1 MRIFATTIFTG
12 AALAAG
18 ILFDCQFS
26 TAATDAWT
34 QVWADEFDGN
44 AVNTTNWRNLT
55 WTNPHNEERQAY
67 VPSQASVAGGMLTIT
82 ATNQP
87 YGGKQYRSARLESK
101 YANQYGRWEIRAKLP
116 STKGTWPAIW
126 LLPNVDQYPWP
137 SQGEID
143 ILENRG
149 QQPNLTS
156 SAFHYGPPWPNNQY
170 QFSENTSARFGQPV
184 NYHDGFHTYAVEW
197 DAQKIRYFI
206 DDVNWYTLYDSDVGG
221 TISQN
226 APMETVLN
234 VAVGGTFFGDDPN
247 QQPDSSSVWPQT
259 MQVDYVRVFERDNSV
274 PIKFANGDFETN
286 DGSLAGWST
295 FGTVPNT
302 NNVSVHN
309 EAAFGETSLKL
320 FGQFTGGTKYSGVN
334 QGISVEAGDE
344 IRADVS
350 RFIRSQ
356 DTIAGTNNSVL
367 LQIEFYNQFGA
378 KADTAAMLN
387 RQILTIADGSSANN
401 AWQDFSL
408 SATAPANAV
417 EARIA
422 LVFKQVNNA
431 GGAVHLDNVRLLNLS
446 TLSAADFNFDGTVD
460 SADLAIWQTGYGMA
474 TGADREDGDANGDGA
489 VDGRDYLLWQ
499 RQITPPQAASSISV
513 PEPAASWAAAWV
525 FVHSLLAR
533 VRTWRVPTVC
543 SRDSSLRR

>member
-1 MRIFATTIFTG
+1 MRIFPATIFATTFV
-12 AALAAG
+12 AAA
-18 ILFDCQFS
+18 ISFDCQFS
-26 TAATDAWT
+26 AAATDAWT
-34 QVWADEFDGN
+34 QVWADEFDGSS
-44 AVNTTNWRNLT
+44 VNTTNWRNLL
-55 WTNPHNEERQAY
+55 WTEPHNNERQAY
-67 VPSQASVAGGMLTIT
+67 VPSQASVSGGMLTIT

-101 YANQYGRWEIRAKLP
+101 YTNQYGRWEIRAKLP

-126 LLPNVDQYPWP
+126 LLPNADQYPWP

-143 ILENRG
+143 IMENRG
-149 QQPNLTS
+149 QQPYLTS
-156 SAFHYGPPWPNNQY
+156 AAFHYGPSWDNHQY
-170 QFSENTSARFGQPV
+170 KYDENTAARFGQPV
-184 NYHDGFHTYAVEW
+184 NYHDDFHTYAVEW

-206 DDVNWYTLYDSDVGG
+206 DDVNWYTLYDSDVNG

-226 APMETVLN
+226 APMETILN
-234 VAVGGTFFGDDPN
+234 VAVGGDFLGGSD

-274 PIKFANGDFETN
+274 PIKFTNGDFETN

-295 FGTVPNT
+295 FGTVTNT

-309 EAAFGETSLKL
+309 EAAFGEASLKL
-320 FGQFTGGTKYSGVN
+320 FGQFTGGTKYSGVT
-334 QGISVEAGDE
+334 QGMTVAAGDE

-356 DTIAGTNNSVL
+356 DTIAVTNNSVL

-378 KADTAAMLN
+378 KADTSAMLN
-387 RQILTIADGSSANN
+387 REILTIANSSSPNN

-408 SATAPANAV
+408 TATAPANAV

-431 GGAVHLDNVRLLNLS
+431 GGAVHLDNVKFLNLS
-446 TLSAADFNFDGTVD
+446 TLSAADFNLDGVVD
-460 SADLAIWQTGYGMA
+460 AADLVAWQIGYGMA
-474 TGADREDGDANGDGA
+474 TGASREDGDANGDGA
-489 VDGRDYLLWQ
+489 VDGRDYLVWQ
-499 RQITPPQAASSISV
+499 RQITPSETVASLSV
-513 PEPAASWAAAWV
+513 PEPSATWAAAWV
-525 FVHSLLAR
+525 FMQSLL
-533 VRTWRVPTVC
+533 
-543 SRDSSLRR
+543 SRSRK

>member
-1 MRIFATTIFTG
+1 MRFFVTTLISL
-12 AALAAG
+12 AALTAST
-18 ILFDCQFS
+18 LLDSHFS
-26 TAATDAWT
+26 VAATDAWT
-34 QVWADEFDGN
+34 QIWADEFDGT
-44 AVNTTNWRNLT
+44 AVNATNWRNLT
-55 WTNPHNEERQAY
+55 WTNPHNNERQAY
-67 VPSQASVAGGMLTIT
+67 VPSQASVANGLLTIT

-101 YANQYGRWEIRAKLP
+101 YSKQYGRWEIRAKLP

-126 LLPNVDQYPWP
+126 LLPNAEQYPWP

-143 ILENRG
+143 IMENRG
-149 QQPNLTS
+149 QQPTLTS
-156 SAFHYGPPWPNNQY
+156 AAFHYGPNWENHQY
-170 QFSENTSARFGQPV
+170 QYDENTAARFGQPV

-206 DDVNWYTLYDSDVGG
+206 DEVNWYTLYDSDVDG

-226 APMETVLN
+226 APMETILN
-234 VAVGGTFFGDDPN
+234 VAVGGDFLGGSD
-247 QQPDSSSVWPQT
+247 QQPDGSSVWPQT

-295 FGTVPNT
+295 FGTVANT

-309 EAAFGETSLKL
+309 EAAFGEASLKL
-320 FGQFTGGTKYSGVN
+320 FGQFTGGTKYSGVT
-334 QGISVEAGDE
+334 QGITVTAGDE

-356 DTIAGTNNSVL
+356 DSIVGTNNEVL

-378 KADTAAMLN
+378 KADTTAMLD
-387 RQILTIADGSSANN
+387 REILSIANGSSPNN

-431 GGAVHLDNVRLLNLS
+431 GGAVHLDNVRFLNLS
-446 TLSAADFNFDGTVD
+446 TLSAADFNFDGVVD
-460 SADLAIWQTGYGMA
+460 TTDLAIWQNGYGMT

-499 RQITPPQAASSISV
+499 RGITLPEAVSSVFV
-513 PEPAASWAAAWV
+513 PEPSASWAAAWI
-525 FVHSLLAR
+525 FVQSLLSR
-533 VRTWRVPTVC
+533 VWAK
-543 SRDSSLRR
+543 

>member
-1 MRIFATTIFTG
+1 MRIFLATIFA
-12 AALAAG
+12 AALIAST
-18 ILFDCQFS
+18 ILFDCQVS
-26 TAATDAWT
+26 SAATDAWT
-34 QVWADEFDGN
+34 QVWADEFNGS
-44 AVNTTNWRNLT
+44 AVNTTNWRNLQ
-55 WTNPHNEERQAY
+55 WTEPYNNERQAY
-67 VPSQASVAGGMLTIT
+67 VPSQASVLGGMLTIT

-87 YGGKQYRSARLESK
+87 FGGKQYRSARLESN
-101 YANQYGRWEIRAKLP
+101 YSNQYGRWEIRAKLP

-126 LLPNVDQYPWP
+126 LLPNGAQYPWP

-156 SAFHYGPPWPNNQY
+156 AAFHYGPNSNSHQY
-170 QFSENTSARFGQPV
+170 KYDENTTARFGQPV
-184 NYHDGFHTYAVEW
+184 NYHDSFHTYTVEW

-206 DDVNWYTLYDSDVGG
+206 DDVNWYTLYDSEVNG

-234 VAVGGTFFGDDPN
+234 VAVGGDFLGGSD
-247 QQPDSSSVWPQT
+247 QQPDGSSIWPQT

-274 PIKFANGDFETN
+274 PIKFTNGDFEAN

-295 FGTVPNT
+295 FGTEPYT

-309 EAAFGETSLKL
+309 QAAFGEASLKL
-320 FGQFTGGTKYSGVN
+320 FGQFTGGTNYSGVS
-334 QGISVEAGDE
+334 QGMSVAAGDE

-356 DTIAGTNNSVL
+356 DTITGTNNSVL

-378 KADTAAMLN
+378 KADTSAMLD
-387 RQILTIADGSSANN
+387 REILTIANGSSANN

-408 SATAPANAV
+408 TATAPANAV

-422 LVFKQVNNA
+422 LVFKQMNN
-431 GGAVHLDNVRLLNLS
+431 GSGAVHLDNVKFLNLS
-446 TLSAADFNFDGTVD
+446 TLAAADFNLDGIVD
-460 SADLAIWQTGYGMA
+460 AADLAAWQNGYGMS
-474 TGADREDGDANGDGA
+474 TGATREDGDADDDGD
-489 VDGRDYLLWQ
+489 VDGRDYLIWQ
-499 RQITPPQAASSISV
+499 QQISA
-513 PEPAASWAAAWV
+513 PEPVSSLSLPEPSTSWAMAWV
-525 FVHSLLAR
+525 FLQSL
-533 VRTWRVPTVC
+533 V
-543 SRDSSLRR
+543 SRPCFKIR